1 MENQMQ
7 IFNNP
12 QFGEIRTIENGLKNT
27 YFGVVYAL
35 EYGDMVKIGSSAK
48 PYTRIMALSHQA
60 NDYAEMPIG
69 RCLLSSP
76 HTNFRKNEIKIHNLF
91 SVYRKD
97 DTELFNVSL
106 EMVAKAMNEIELRDE
121 TEQIR
126 ANGEIFLSGMK
137 NFIAGG
143 TDTLCFSKIETPA
156 KGINIMNVSNVHG
169 YSDANN
175 NIWLNA
181 EDVAIGLG
189 FTQNKNG
196 VTYVK
201 WERVNSYL
209 SEFGFSP
216 RVGKGDYI
224 PENMVYRLGFKAN
237 NETAIRFQAILADE
251 VLPAIRKTGSYSI
264 ANLSRKELAM
274 MVIQAEEE
282 KERLMLE
289 NKQQAALIEEQK
301 PKTVFADAIVGSK
314 SSCLI
319 GELAKIISQ
328 NGHKIGQN
336 RLFVWLRQNHY
347 LGTHGEYYN
356 IPNQKYI
363 EQGLFEI
370 KKTTHSE
377 NGVMKTTSTPKVTG
391 KGQQYF
397 INLFLRQDRNLFG
410 GAMV

>member
-12 QFGEIRTIENGLKNT
+12 QFGEIRTAGTAENPLFCLADVCKAVGLTNPSN
-27 YFGVVYAL
+27 
-35 EYGDMVKIGSSAK
+35 VKARLDKEDVQLIDLH
-48 PYTRIMALSHQA
+48 ALSSTEGQI
-60 NDYAEMPIG
+60 IG
-69 RCLLSSP
+69 NSMTNFVTESGFYDVILQSSSP
-76 HTNFRKNEIKIHNLF
+76 NVKPFRKWIT
-91 SVYRKD
+91 S
-97 DTELFNVSL
+97 
-106 EMVAKAMNEIELRDE
+106 
-121 TEQIR
+121 
-126 ANGEIFLSGMK
+126 
-137 NFIAGG
+137 
-143 TDTLCFSKIETPA
+143 
-156 KGINIMNVSNVHG
+156 
-169 YSDANN
+169 
-175 NIWLNA
+175 
-181 EDVAIGLG
+181 
-189 FTQNKNG
+189 
-196 VTYVK
+196 
-201 WERVNSYL
+201 
-209 SEFGFSP
+209 
-216 RVGKGDYI
+216 
-224 PENMVYRLGFKAN
+224 
-237 NETAIRFQAILADE
+237 E
-251 VLPAIRKTGSYSI
+251 VLPSIRKTGSYSI

-336 RLFVWLRQNHY
+336 RLFVWLRKNHY

-397 INLFLRQDRNLFG
+397 INLFLRQERNLFG